1 MKGKNKLP
9 KTNKKEKR
17 FNSVQ
22 KKISNNKKNIL
33 KMPPIPPSKI
43 NDQIDFASNIYKL
56 YGGMEQTKNDEAQIA
71 LKVQKDKIST
81 KTNINKQNKQI
92 NNKKENNKNQKEK
105 AYKDNKKNDN
115 KNINENEKNNKT
127 IKKNKKNINNENNKN
142 EEKEDINELIEKYN
156 EEVDSKLQKEQI
168 INNMQGINQLNPEQ
182 FVQNENKKIE
192 NNIVILPQINSI
204 NSNLNQNNPI
214 IIPNIIPNINQNIN
228 QNLNQNNNQNINQI
242 INPNIN
248 QNNNQNIN
256 QIISPN
262 INPIINQN
270 IIPSNNQIIN
280 PIINP
285 NLNPIIEQ
293 NINPNIIPNI
303 NQNLINSNIN
313 PNNIDNISN
322 NNMIN
327 NQIISQLNYDL
338 LPNNNILIP
347 NQNIIPQ
354 NIQEIPNEIE
364 NINNINNFNINQN
377 YNYPATNQL
386 IDNIQFLNNNI
397 NIDPRNDNISNTPW
411 AQLNLTYEEYE
422 KKRIKE
428 ENRKKQE
435 EFRKILDEQRVQ
447 KLNNKETNNIEDKTK
462 KPNHLTDLPIIITN
476 EKKIIDSLQ
485 TSLKKGD
492 LNSDNQNLANLEPN
506 NKEYKEYKEVIIYEN
521 QNEGNNQISEQH
533 HEIIAKKYQDMLNN
547 YIDEKTKD
555 IEIQRNQVINDN
567 NLIENFDKDIDN
579 NTYNNIKI
587 ENELVEENIN
597 NIKKINNKAKLRI
610 ILNNNKN
617 KNENKTEFNMF
628 RKEYDKKNRTINSN
642 NNVGDKKNITVN
654 RINGKSSNMNKYYKI
669 EGEQQKNNVFVKKFE
684 EKKVQKRSRSLIP
697 KVKSNAK
704 SSEVK
709 IKYAVKERKVN
720 NNVKRQI
727 KESDIG
733 EDDPINKLQNI
744 QKYIRGILD
753 EYKEK

>member
-1 MKGKNKLP
+1 MKGKNKP
-9 KTNKKEKR
+9 SKTNKKEKR

-22 KKISNNKKNIL
+22 KKSSNNKKNIVQ
-33 KMPPIPPSKI
+33 MPPIPPSKI

-56 YGGMEQTKNDEAQIA
+56 YGGMEQTKNDETQIA
-71 LKVQKDKIST
+71 LKVQKDKIGT

-105 AYKDNKKNDN
+105 VNKDNKKNNN
-115 KNINENEKNNKT
+115 KNVNENEKNNNKT
-127 IKKNKKNINNENNKN
+127 IKKNINNENNKN
-142 EEKEDINELIEKYN
+142 EEKEDINELIAKYN
-156 EEVDSKLQKEQI
+156 EEVDSKAQMEQI
-168 INNMQGINQLNPEQ
+168 INNMQDIKQLNPEQ
-182 FVQNENKKIE
+182 FVQNENQKNE

-204 NSNLNQNNPI
+204 NSNLNQNINPI
-214 IIPNIIPNINQNIN
+214 INPNIIPTINQNINQNIN
-228 QNLNQNNNQNINQI
+228 QSNNQNINPI

-248 QNNNQNIN
+248 
-256 QIISPN
+256 
-262 INPIINQN
+262 
-270 IIPSNNQIIN
+270 PSNNQIIN

-285 NLNPIIEQ
+285 NINSIINQDIIPSNNQNINTIINPNLNTNINQ

-303 NQNLINSNIN
+303 NQNLINANIN
-313 PNNIDNISN
+313 PNNADNISN
-322 NNMIN
+322 NNIIN
-327 NQIISQLNYDL
+327 NQIISQMNYDL
-338 LPNNNILIP
+338 LPNNNLLIP
-347 NQNIIPQ
+347 NQNIMPQ

-377 YNYPATNQL
+377 YNYPSTNQL

-397 NIDPRNDNISNTPW
+397 NIDPGNDNIANTPW
-411 AQLNLTYEEYE
+411 GQLNLTYEEYE

-435 EFRKILDEQRVQ
+435 EFRKMLDEQRVQ
-447 KLNNKETNNIEDKTK
+447 KLNNKETNNVEDKTK
-462 KPNHLTDLPIIITN
+462 KQNHLINLPIIITN

-492 LNSDNQNLANLEPN
+492 LNNDNQNLANLEPN
-506 NKEYKEYKEVIIYEN
+506 NNQYKEIIVYDN
-521 QNEGNNQISEQH
+521 QNEGNNQIGEHH

-579 NTYNNIKI
+579 NTYNDIKI

-610 ILNNNKN
+610 ILNNNNNKN

-628 RKEYDKKNRTINSN
+628 RKKYDKKNRTINSN
-642 NNVGDKKNITVN
+642 NNVRDKKNITGN
-654 RINGKSSNMNKYYKI
+654 WLNGKSSNMNKYYKI
-669 EGEQQKNNVFVKKFE
+669 GGEQQKNNAFVKKIE

-697 KVKSNAK
+697 KVKLNAK

-720 NNVKRQI
+720 NNIKKQI